1 MEFKKLGE
9 LGIIFTGTKTNYIKS
24 HNSSNGVEISL
35 LNWGN
40 LKNIL
45 HSIPT
50 YNIKNY
56 NIDMQYYYK
65 IEQNSVKYGDIVFA
79 ALPSQIN
86 RNIDFITKYDLD
98 NFIYDDNMCVFRNK
112 SEYDSKYIY
121 ILLKNHIF
129 PKYIKMNNYNHK
141 HRITVKSLLD
151 IQIPIINDKNH
162 ILDIIDEY
170 EQIEKLE
177 KDIFFKKNIL
187 NNKILQ
193 LLE

>member
-1 MEFKKLGE
+1 
-9 LGIIFTGTKTNYIKS
+9 
-24 HNSSNGVEISL
+24 
-35 LNWGN
+35 
-40 LKNIL
+40 
-45 HSIPT
+45 
-50 YNIKNY
+50 
-56 NIDMQYYYK
+56 
-65 IEQNSVKYGDIVFA
+65 
-79 ALPSQIN
+79 
-86 RNIDFITKYDLD
+86 
-98 NFIYDDNMCVFRNK
+98 MCVFRNK